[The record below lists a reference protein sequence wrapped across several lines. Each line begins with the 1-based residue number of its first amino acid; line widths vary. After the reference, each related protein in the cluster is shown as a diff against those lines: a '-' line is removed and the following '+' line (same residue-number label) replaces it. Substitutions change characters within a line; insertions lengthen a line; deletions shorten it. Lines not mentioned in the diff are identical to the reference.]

1 MSRAPAPAVPGLP
14 AMGPRLALRSF
25 RPSDFDAVHAWASD
39 PEVTRHLRWGPNRRH
54 QTRRFLAAAVS
65 ALAVPEPSVFHPAVE
80 LREPVRTVGS
90 LSLTCRRPRLVEVGY
105 CLARVAWGRGLATEA
120 LATAIPFAR
129 LRFPG
134 AVLFG
139 LVARDNPASGRVL
152 AHCGFARAAD
162 PTPFRPWMEGLCSG
176 AFAYR
181 LDPAGASPA

>member
-1 MSRAPAPAVPGLP
+1 MSRAAAPVVHGLP
-14 AMGPRLALRSF
+14 AVGPRLALRSF
-25 RPSDFDAVHAWASD
+25 RLSDFDAVHAWASD
-39 PEVTRHLRWGPNRRH
+39 PEVTRHLRWGPNRPRE
-54 QTRRFLAAAVS
+54 TERFLAAAVS
-65 ALAVPEPSVFHPAVE
+65 GLTTPEPSVFHLAVE
-80 LREPVRTVGS
+80 LRDPLRTVGS

-105 CLARVAWGRGLATEA
+105 CLARAAWGRGMATEA

-152 AHCGFARAAD
+152 EHCGFARASD
-162 PTPFRPWMEGLCSG
+162 PTPFRPWMDGPCSG

-181 LDPAGASPA
+181 LDPARAPST